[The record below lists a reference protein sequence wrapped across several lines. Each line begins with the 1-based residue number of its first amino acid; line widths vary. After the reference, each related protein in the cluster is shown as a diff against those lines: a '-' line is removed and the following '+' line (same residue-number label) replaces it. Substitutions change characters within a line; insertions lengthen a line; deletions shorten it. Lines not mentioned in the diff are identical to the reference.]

1 MNDWNPVFRNSAI
14 RYVEK
19 RNWHVFALQPRTKLP
34 ATTHG
39 WKDAVND
46 AEAVREMW
54 GARECNI
61 GLACGPIS
69 GVFVLDVDATPPK
82 SGGLTGPEAL
92 AILEE
97 RNGALPPTLRVSTG
111 GDGWHIYF
119 RWPQWRPLRNRAR
132 IKIDGQQT
140 GLDVRAEGGY
150 VVLPPSIHP
159 SGGVYRWDMERTE
172 LLDAPGWLLDLL
184 DPPKVEAPKALQAT
198 APVSASD
205 IEHYGRKALSNAV
218 ERIHAAAEG
227 DRHGAIYREAA
238 GMGELVAGG
247 VLQADVVEAALVA
260 AGLAIGKARAEVE
273 RTVRDGMKQG
283 ATQPRTP
290 QPRPVRGTAVA
301 PNGNIYRPSDAGNA
315 ERLVDRFGPDVRWSD
330 GVQGD
335 GWLVW
340 DGTRWAPDNMRQ
352 LNTYALHVGR
362 DVIAHAAAV
371 SQQLRDVQA
380 RAGSPPSPA
389 ESAQISALRTEAKLW
404 ERWARDSEMVGHVKA
419 MQTLAQGHVAIDQE
433 RLDADAWALN
443 TPSGVVRLLT
453 GGLEPHDR
461 DALHTKITGASP
473 EGDCPTWIAF
483 LTRIMGGDAEM
494 VAFLQRVVGYCLTGS
509 TREQCI
515 FILYGNGSNGKST
528 FLDTIRSVLG
538 DYVRHA
544 RAETFMKDNRGGGI
558 PNDVAALRG
567 ARVVTASEP
576 SQGERL
582 DESLVKEMTG
592 DSAMT
597 ARFMRG
603 EFFTFQPQFK
613 VLLATNHRPVI
624 RGTDH
629 GIWRR
634 IRLVPF
640 TEKISD
646 EEKDRELGAKLARE
660 ASGILRWAV
669 EGCLAWQREGLNPPE
684 AVLMATDA
692 YRADM
697 DLLGHFLAERC
708 VVGAQ
713 TVKNTPLYKAF
724 YDWCTD
730 NGEKP
735 RSHKWMSEAL
745 QDRGFKQKGGH
756 KDGRTWIGLGL
767 IEDQLPQIREVPKH
781 W

>member
-1 MNDWNPVFRNSAI
+1 MSEHAAMFREWAV
-14 RYVEK
+14 RYVE
-19 RNWHVFALQPRTKLP
+19 RRGWHVFALQPREKIP

-39 WKDAVND
+39 CKDAVGD
-46 AEAVREMW
+46 VDAVRAMW
-54 GARECNI
+54 GARDYNI
-61 GLACGPIS
+61 GLACGPQS

-82 SGGLTGPEAL
+82 DGGLAGPEAL

-97 RNGALPPTLRVSTG
+97 RYGELPLTLRVSTG
-111 GDGWHIYF
+111 GDGFHLYF
-119 RWPQWRPLRNRAR
+119 RWPEARPLRNRAR
-132 IKIDGQQT
+132 IKIDGQRT
-140 GLDVRAEGGY
+140 GLDVRADGGY

-159 SGGVYRWDMERTE
+159 NGASYRWDMERRE
-172 LLDAPGWLLDLL
+172 LHDAPAWLLDLL
-184 DPPKVEAPKALQAT
+184 DPPKLEAPKLQAV
-198 APVSASD
+198 APVTPAD
-205 IEHYGRKALSNAV
+205 TENYGRKALRNAV

-227 DRHGAIYREAA
+227 DRHGAIFREAA

-247 VLQADVVEAALVA
+247 VLSAEVVESALVG
-260 AGLAIGKARAEVE
+260 AGIAIGKARTEVE
-273 RTVRDGMKQG
+273 RTVRDGMRQG
-283 ATQPRTP
+283 STQPRTP
-290 QPRPVRGTAVA
+290 TPRPVPGTAAA
-301 PNGNIYRPSDAGNA
+301 PNGNVYRATDAGNA
-315 ERLVDRFGPDVRWSD
+315 ARLVDKFGDDLRWSE

-340 DGTRWAPDNMRQ
+340 DGARWAPDTMRM
-352 LNTYALHVGR
+352 LDERTIDVAR
-362 DVIAHAAAV
+362 DVVVHAAAV
-371 SQQLRDVQA
+371 SQQLRDVQS
-380 RAGSPPSPA
+380 RASSPPTPA
-389 ESAQISALRTEAKLW
+389 ESAQISQLRTEARLW
-404 ERWARDSEMVGHVKA
+404 ERWARDSEMVGHLRA
-419 MQTLAQGHVAIDQE
+419 MQTVARRGVAVGQE

-443 TPSGVVRLLT
+443 TPSGIVRLSS
-453 GGLEPHDR
+453 GVVEQHDR
-461 DALHTKITGASP
+461 TAMHTRITGASP
-473 EGDCPTWIAF
+473 DGDCPTWDAF
-483 LTRIMGGDAEM
+483 LSRIMGHDADM

-528 FLDTIRSVLG
+528 FLDTLRNVLG
-538 DYVRHA
+538 DYVKHA

-640 TEKISD
+640 TEKITD

-660 ASGILRWAV
+660 AGGILRWAV
-669 EGCLAWQREGLNPPE
+669 EGCLIWQREGLNPPE
-684 AVLMATDA
+684 AVVEATDD

-697 DLLGHFLAERC
+697 DVLGHFLAERC

-713 TVKNTPLYKAF
+713 SVGNTPLYKAF
-724 YDWCTD
+724 TDWCND

-735 RSHKWMSEAL
+735 RSHKWMTEQL
-745 QDRGFKQKGGH
+745 QDRGYKQNGGR
-756 KDGRTWIGLGL
+756 KDGRIWLGLGL
-767 IEDQLPQIREVPKH
+767 LNDELPRIQEVQKR

>member
-1 MNDWNPVFRNSAI
+1 VSDWDPIFRNWAI

-19 RNWHVFALQPRTKLP
+19 RAWAVFALQPRSKHP

-39 WKDAVND
+39 FKDAVND
-46 AEAVREMW
+46 VDAVREMW
-54 GARECNI
+54 GEREFNV
-61 GLACGPIS
+61 GLACGPQS

-82 SGGLTGPEAL
+82 AGGIAGPEAL

-97 RNGALPPTLRVSTG
+97 RNGALPPTLRVTTG
-111 GDGWHIYF
+111 GDGWHLYF
-119 RWPQWRPLRNRAR
+119 RWPEGRALRNRAR
-132 IKIDGQQT
+132 IKLDGQQT

-159 SGGVYRWDMERTE
+159 NGARYRWDMERRE

-184 DPPKVEAPKALQAT
+184 DPPKVEPTRLQAT
-198 APVSASD
+198 APISTSD
-205 IEHYGRKALSNAV
+205 LDTYGRKALQNAV

-247 VLQADVVEAALVA
+247 VLEAGATEAALVN
-260 AGLAIGKARAEVE
+260 AGLAIGKGRTEVE
-273 RTVRDGMKQG
+273 RTVRDGLRQG

-290 QPRPVRGTAVA
+290 TPRPVPGTAVA
-301 PNGNIYRPSDAGNA
+301 PNGNVYRPSDAGNA
-315 ERLVDRFGPDVRWSD
+315 ERLVDRFGPDVRWSE

-352 LNTYALHVGR
+352 LNTYALDVAQ
-362 DVIAHAAAV
+362 DVIAHAAVV

-404 ERWARDSEMVGHVKA
+404 ERWGRDSEMVGHVRA
-419 MQTLAQGHVAIDQE
+419 MQTLAQGHVAIGQE
-433 RLDADAWALN
+433 RLDADVWALN
-443 TPSGVVRLLT
+443 TPTGVVRLLT
-453 GGLEPHDR
+453 GDLEEHDR
-461 DALHTKITGASP
+461 AALHTKVTGAAP

-528 FLDTIRSVLG
+528 FLDTLRSVLG
-538 DYVRHA
+538 DYVKHA
-544 RAETFMKDNRGGGI
+544 RAETFMRDPRGGGI

-567 ARVVTASEP
+567 ARLVTASEP
-576 SQGERL
+576 EQGEQL
-582 DESLVKEMTG
+582 DESLIKEMTG
-592 DSAMT
+592 DAAIT

-603 EFFTFQPQFK
+603 EFFTFAPRFK

-646 EEKDRELGAKLARE
+646 EEKDRELPTKLARE
-660 ASGILRWAV
+660 AGGILRWAV
-669 EGCLAWQREGLNPPE
+669 DGCIAWQRDGLAPPE
-684 AVLMATDA
+684 AVLMATDD
-692 YRADM
+692 YRSDM
-697 DLLGHFLAERC
+697 DVLGQFIEERC
-708 VVGAQ
+708 IYGVQSVG
-713 TVKNTPLYKAF
+713 NTALYKSF
-724 YDWCTD
+724 SEWSIE
-730 NGEKP
+730 NGERP
-735 RSHKWMSEAL
+735 RSQRWLTRAL
-745 QDRGFKQKGGH
+745 QDRGLRQASSRIN
-756 KDGRTWIGLGL
+756 GRRWEGIGLK
-767 IEDQLPQIREVPKH
+767 EDQLPAVKGKRDVV